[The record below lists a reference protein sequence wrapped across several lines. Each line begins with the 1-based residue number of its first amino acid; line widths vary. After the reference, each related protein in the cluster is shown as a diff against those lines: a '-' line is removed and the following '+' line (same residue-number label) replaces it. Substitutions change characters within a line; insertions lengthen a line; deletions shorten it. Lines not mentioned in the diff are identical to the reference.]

1 MAKSQLDSATLIR
14 TIRNTLA
21 FHPQDQQIAPQSLR
35 KRSRAVERSAGT
47 IFITDLH
54 GVIEYVNP
62 AFENL
67 TGQER
72 DEVCGRTSRISK
84 SSERA
89 PEVYPEI
96 RETIL
101 AGNSYRGIR
110 GESKKEWRVVLRGR
124 EHLPGSGRLATGHA
138 VPFEGRDLT
147 ERLRLEAQLLP
158 SQKRDAMGNLAGG
171 VAHDFNPVLTSITS
185 CAELALDM
193 APKDAPLE
201 SKIQEIL
208 LAAPRAAELTHQW
221 LAVSRKQPH
230 GETNF
235 LQKPC
240 SLKQFSEDSFR
251 S

>member
-1 MAKSQLDSATLIR
+1 MAKPQLDSATLIR

-21 FHPQDQQIAPQSLR
+21 FHPQDQQTAPQSLR
-35 KRSRAVERSAGT
+35 KRSRAVERSADT

-110 GESKKEWRVVLRGR
+110 GESKKEWRVVFRGR
-124 EHLPGSGRLATGHA
+124 EHLPRSGRLATGHA
-138 VPFEGRDLT
+138 APLSSRTPLNWSWTWCPKTLHSNPKFRKSCW
-147 ERLRLEAQLLP
+147 RLRGQRSSLIHCSP
-158 SQKRDAMGNLAGG
+158 
-171 VAHDFNPVLTSITS
+171 
-185 CAELALDM
+185 
-193 APKDAPLE
+193 
-201 SKIQEIL
+201 
-208 LAAPRAAELTHQW
+208 LAANSLTVKPIACKN
-221 LAVSRKQPH
+221 LLLKAVFP
-230 GETNF
+230 
-235 LQKPC
+235 
-240 SLKQFSEDSFR
+240 EDSFR

>member
-1 MAKSQLDSATLIR
+1 VAKSQLDSATLIR

-35 KRSRAVERSAGT
+35 KRSRAVERSADT

-72 DEVCGRTSRISK
+72 DEVCCRTSRISK

-110 GESKKEWRVVLRGR
+110 GESKKEWRVVLPGR
-124 EHLPGSGRLATGHA
+124 EHLP
-138 VPFEGRDLT
+138 V
-147 ERLRLEAQLLP
+147 
-158 SQKRDAMGNLAGG
+158 RDALRQVTQFLSKG
-171 VAHDFNPVLTSITS
+171 VISLSDYGWKPSFCRLKRGMRWGIW
-185 CAELALDM
+185 
-193 APKDAPLE
+193 
-201 SKIQEIL
+201 
-208 LAAPRAAELTHQW
+208 RA
-221 LAVSRKQPH
+221 V
-230 GETNF
+230 
-235 LQKPC
+235 
-240 SLKQFSEDSFR
+240 
-251 S
+251 

>member
-1 MAKSQLDSATLIR
+1 M
-14 TIRNTLA
+14 
-21 FHPQDQQIAPQSLR
+21 R
-35 KRSRAVERSAGT
+35 KLSRAVEPSAVT

-54 GVIEYVNP
+54 GVIEYVNL

-67 TGQER
+67 TGQDR

-89 PEVYPEI
+89 PEVYHEI
-96 RETIL
+96 WETIL

-124 EHLPGSGRLATGHA
+124 EHLPRSGRLATGHA

-158 SQKRDAMGNLAGG
+158 SQKMDAMGNLAGG
-171 VAHDFNPVLTSITS
+171 VAHDFNPLLTIITS
-185 CAELALDM
+185 YAELALDM
-193 APKDAPLE
+193 VPKDTPLE
-201 SKIQEIL
+201 SKIHEIL
-208 LAAPRAAELTHQW
+208 LAAQRAAELTRQL

-230 GETNF
+230 GEMNF

-240 SLKQFSEDSFR
+240 SLKEFSLKIR
-251 S
+251 SALSHGASPAEKQHNR